1 MNVGSE
7 DELAK
12 NIFTDQDI
20 GSSVEG
26 VEKRHSLKENLPNFK
41 TFETLGKF
49 KSKEPNVN
57 DKSKDFSFSVPE
69 VLIEEQDE
77 FLLSKMWL
85 SFLVHMTFLSAYLFL
100 ALAAV
105 TFSGSPYISWYAV
118 VTPLAVSFILG
129 NIVCFAEF
137 YYPMKHDY
145 SVNQWKYI
153 ALTFH
158 LVVQAIMMVVSIYLI
173 AWTLSDKSETGNWI
187 CCGCLLGVFF
197 SWAFVFSLCCSSLL
211 APGSEIDYRTVI
223 MFGIYIFCLMLTTAL
238 FTLKEKLV
246 GTAVQQRTDKNDKT
260 KCEAGK

>member
-1 MNVGSE
+1 
-7 DELAK
+7 
-12 NIFTDQDI
+12 
-20 GSSVEG
+20 
-26 VEKRHSLKENLPNFK
+26 
-41 TFETLGKF
+41 
-49 KSKEPNVN
+49 
-57 DKSKDFSFSVPE
+57 
-69 VLIEEQDE
+69 
-77 FLLSKMWL
+77 MWL

-118 VTPLAVSFILG
+118 VTPLAVSFIFG

-238 FTLKEKLV
+238 FTLKEKFAENILFQ
-246 GTAVQQRTDKNDKT
+246 GFGQTNLLPTGLTIETQWIALFPIKIALWINL
-260 KCEAGK
+260 ALYAW